1 MPRVHVCSLARIDE
15 IASASGARSMVTL
28 INVGTPVERPACIAP
43 ERHLFI
49 GMSDIAHP
57 VQGLVAPDV
66 AHVETLL
73 SFVRAWDRREPLL
86 IHCWAG
92 VSRSTAAAFVT
103 ACALNERRAEDEIAA
118 TIRAASPTATPNPR
132 FVAIA
137 DERLGLEAAEDVGRD
152 VDGALDVV
160 DVVLGG
166 AVDEGAAVDATVVAG
181 RAESVVEPP
190 PVSSPPEHALAST
203 PSASTVLNPVR
214 T

>member
-28 INVGTPVERPACIAP
+28 INIGTPVERPACIAP

-73 SFVRAWDRREPLL
+73 SFVRAWDRADPLL

-103 ACALNERRAEDEIAA
+103 ACALNEGRAEDEIAA

-137 DERLGLEAAEDVGRD
+137 DERLGRSGRMIDAIRAIGRGEDCFEGVPF
-152 VDGALDVV
+152 ALP
-160 DVVLGG
+160 L
-166 AVDEGAAVDATVVAG
+166 
-181 RAESVVEPP
+181 
-190 PVSSPPEHALAST
+190 
-203 PSASTVLNPVR
+203 
-214 T
+214 

>member
-1 MPRVHVCSLARIDE
+1 MPRVHVCSLARIDK

-28 INVGTPVERPACIAP
+28 INIGTPVERPACIAP

-137 DERLGLEAAEDVGRD
+137 DERLGRGGRMVAAIRAIGRGEDCFEGVPF
-152 VDGALDVV
+152 ALR
-160 DVVLGG
+160 L
-166 AVDEGAAVDATVVAG
+166 
-181 RAESVVEPP
+181 
-190 PVSSPPEHALAST
+190 
-203 PSASTVLNPVR
+203 
-214 T
+214 

>member
-15 IASASGARSMVTL
+15 IASASGARSMITL

-49 GMSDIAHP
+49 GMSDIAQPLPGH
-57 VQGLVAPDV
+57 VAPDV

-73 SFVRAWDRREPLL
+73 SFVRAWDRRDPLL

-103 ACALNERRAEDEIAA
+103 ACALNERRAEEEIAE
-118 TIRAASPTATPNPR
+118 TIRAASPTATPNAR

-137 DERLGLEAAEDVGRD
+137 DRRLGRGGRMVAAIEAIGRGEDCWEGVPF
-152 VDGALDVV
+152 ALP
-160 DVVLGG
+160 L
-166 AVDEGAAVDATVVAG
+166 
-181 RAESVVEPP
+181 
-190 PVSSPPEHALAST
+190 
-203 PSASTVLNPVR
+203 
-214 T
+214 

>member
-137 DERLGLEAAEDVGRD
+137 DERLGRGGRMVAAIRAIGRGEDCFEGVPF
-152 VDGALDVV
+152 ALR
-160 DVVLGG
+160 L
-166 AVDEGAAVDATVVAG
+166 
-181 RAESVVEPP
+181 
-190 PVSSPPEHALAST
+190 
-203 PSASTVLNPVR
+203 
-214 T
+214 

>member
-43 ERHLFI
+43 DRHLFI
-49 GMSDIAHP
+49 GMSDIAQPLPGH
-57 VQGLVAPDV
+57 VAPDV

-73 SFVRAWDRREPLL
+73 SFVRAWDRRDPLL

-103 ACALNERRAEDEIAA
+103 ACALNEGRAEDEIAA

-137 DERLGLEAAEDVGRD
+137 DRRLGRGGRMVAAIEAIGRGEDCWEGVPF
-152 VDGALDVV
+152 ALP
-160 DVVLGG
+160 L
-166 AVDEGAAVDATVVAG
+166 
-181 RAESVVEPP
+181 
-190 PVSSPPEHALAST
+190 
-203 PSASTVLNPVR
+203 
-214 T
+214 